1 MIRCSKILML
11 SLLCGLCTCI
21 GCNTPSA
28 RDESP
33 LAIKLTDYHAHLKGG
48 LTLEEVLA
56 AGARNGI
63 AYGVA
68 QNCGR
73 GFPVTDDAGLLAFVE
88 SVRGKGVFVAVQ
100 AEGREWVTMFSP
112 AALARADY
120 VFTDAMTW
128 TDSKG
133 RRMRLWMPDEVFVED
148 PQQFMDELVDTIEW
162 ILNNEPIDIYANPT
176 FLPAVIAEQ
185 YDALWTP
192 ERMDRV
198 IAAAVQNGV
207 AIEINSKLRLPSESF
222 IRRAKAAGATFSCG
236 TNNAGRND
244 LGNLEYSRQKI
255 AKCGLTQKDLFVP
268 KPEGQKAVQR
278 KKLPQP
284 RTLQTP

>member
-1 MIRCSKILML
+1 MIRRSKILIL
-11 SLLCGLCTCI
+11 SLLCVNYACI
-21 GCNTPSA
+21 GCNQPAA
-28 RDESP
+28 RDVPS
-33 LAIKLTDYHAHLKGG
+33 LGVKLTDYHAHLKGG

-56 AGARNGI
+56 AGKKNGI
-63 AYGVA
+63 TYGIA
-68 QNCGR
+68 QNCGK

-88 SVRGKGVFVAVQ
+88 SIRGKGVYVAVQ

-133 RRMRLWMPDEVFVED
+133 RRMRLWMPEEVFVED
-148 PQQFMDELVDTIEW
+148 PQPFMDELVDTIEW
-162 ILNNEPIDIYANPT
+162 ILNNEPVDLYANPT

-185 YDALWTP
+185 YDALWTI

-198 IAAAVQNGV
+198 INAAVKNGV

-236 TNNAGRND
+236 TNNAGKND
-244 LGNLEYSRQKI
+244 LGNLEYSRQMI
-255 AKCGLTQKDLFVP
+255 AKCGLTQKDLFTP

-284 RTLQTP
+284 RRTETR

>member
-1 MIRCSKILML
+1 MINRSKILIL
-11 SLLCGLCTCI
+11 SLLCVIFYCI
-21 GCNTPSA
+21 GCNQPAA
-28 RDESP
+28 RDVPS
-33 LAIKLTDYHAHLKGG
+33 LGVKLTDYHAHLKGG

-56 AGARNGI
+56 AGAKNGV

-68 QNCGR
+68 QNCGK

-88 SVRGKGVFVAVQ
+88 SIRNKGVFVGVQ

-128 TDSKG
+128 TDAKG
-133 RRMRLWMPDEVFVED
+133 RRMRLWMPNEVFVED
-148 PQQFMDELVDTIEW
+148 PQQFMDELVATIEW

-176 FLPAVIAEQ
+176 FLPAVIADQ

-198 IAAAVQNGV
+198 IGAAVKNGV
-207 AIEINSKLRLPSESF
+207 AIEINAKLRLPSESF
-222 IRRAKAAGATFSCG
+222 IRRAKTAGATFSCG
-236 TNNAGRND
+236 TNNGGKDD
-244 LGNLEYSRQKI
+244 LGTLEYSRQMI
-255 AKCGLTQKDLFVP
+255 ARCGLTQKDLFTP
-268 KPEGQKAVQR
+268 KPEGQKAIQR
-278 KKLPQP
+278 KKLPKP
-284 RTLQTP
+284 REVQKM